1 MLTAGGAIAAS
12 YALGSIPIAY
22 LAGRAKGV
30 DVRDVGSGNVGASNV
45 WQSVSRALVLPVG
58 LVQIVQGGG
67 AVLIA
72 RALDQPEGVQ
82 VAAGVAVIVAN
93 NWNPWLRFRGGRG
106 VGAAIG
112 VIGAFSPPALGA
124 FIAVSVAG
132 VALRTIPQGVA
143 AALVSTPVVTA
154 ASGESATVSGGLAV
168 ICGVILL
175 KRVLANEAP
184 DPRYERPRVWLT
196 RLLYDRDGAD
206 RDAWVRRNLGAGVRR

>member
-45 WQSVSRALVLPVG
+45 WQSVSRALVVPVG
-58 LVQIVQGGG
+58 LAQIAQGGG
-67 AVLIA
+67 AVLLA

-82 VAAGVAVIVAN
+82 VAAGVAAIVAN

-143 AALVSTPVVTA
+143 AALAGAPVA
-154 ASGESATVSGGLAV
+154 AAAAGESATVSGGLAV
-168 ICGVILL
+168 ICGAILL

-184 DPRYERPRVWLT
+184 DARYERPRVWLT
-196 RLLYDRDGAD
+196 RLLYDRDDAD
-206 RDAWVRRNLGAGVRR
+206 REVWVRRNVETGVRR